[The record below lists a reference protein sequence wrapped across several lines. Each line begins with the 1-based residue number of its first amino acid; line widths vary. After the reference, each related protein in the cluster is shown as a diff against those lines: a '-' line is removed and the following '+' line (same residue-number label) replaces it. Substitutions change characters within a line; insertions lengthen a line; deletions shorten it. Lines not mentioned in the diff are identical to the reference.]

1 MTQSTT
7 TRGQAA
13 PTEGGR
19 PARAR
24 RAEAVRFA
32 ATHTLPVLVRDLM
45 GPHARLLRPGPGR
58 PRWPAATLRA
68 LRARHG
74 GAPVLLRGPTGPTLV
89 LLDPL
94 DLPRFHEAPPS
105 ELATCP
111 PDKCRAPGAA
121 PVAGGPTRDA
131 DPGRAPE
138 PDRDDLRARRREVNE
153 IVLAS
158 GSPVHPSCGP
168 FLAVIADEAG
178 RLGASHALR
187 LAPARHTVTRAARRM
202 VLGDTAAGDEE
213 LAGWLDRLDA
223 GGDRGAPRKHG
234 AAETLYEKAGARIAR
249 YAAAAEPYTL
259 VGRARRHPD
268 PAGTLDPIGQ
278 ALHWLRALDAVPAT
292 LLRTLLLL
300 AAHPAEQD
308 AACAEARSGGA
319 AKGELPRLRACVQET
334 LRLYPVVPDLV
345 RVTRTETEWRG
356 VRHPAGTPVL
366 LPALF
371 HQRDPDHV
379 PAAHAFVPGRW
390 TSPGSREDLRMAP
403 FGHGAGR
410 CPGDR
415 LALLVVAAFC
425 AELLRG
431 HRVRDGRPALDPVGP
446 LPAALDPRRIRLTIT
461 RR

>member
-19 PARAR
+19 PARAG

-32 ATHTLPVLVRDLM
+32 ATHTLPVLVRDLV
-45 GPHARLLRPGPGR
+45 GPPARLLRPAPGAGR

-111 PDKCRAPGAA
+111 PDKCRAPGAPA
-121 PVAGGPTRDA
+121 AGRPTR
-131 DPGRAPE
+131 PE
-138 PDRDDLRARRREVNE
+138 DHDDLREHRREVNE

-178 RLGASHALR
+178 RLGASPTLG
-187 LAPARHTVTRAARRM
+187 LARARHIVTRAARRM

-223 GGDRGAPRKHG
+223 GGDRGAHRKNR
-234 AAETLYEKAGARIAR
+234 AAETLHEKASARIAR
-249 YAAAAEPYTL
+249 YAAAAEPFTL
-259 VGRARRHPD
+259 VGRARRHRD

-278 ALHWLRALDAVPAT
+278 ALHWLRALDTVPAT

-300 AAHPAEQD
+300 AAHPAEHD
-308 AACAEARSGGA
+308 AASTEARSGDA

-356 VRHPAGTPVL
+356 VRHPAGTLVL

-371 HQRDPDHV
+371 HQRDPEHV
-379 PAAHAFVPGRW
+379 PAADVFVPGRW
-390 TSPGSREDLRMAP
+390 TSPGSRADLRMAP

-415 LALLVVAAFC
+415 LGLLVVSAFC

-431 HRVRDGRPALDPVGP
+431 HRVRDGRPALHPVGP

>member
-13 PTEGGR
+13 PTEGGP
-19 PARAR
+19 PARAG
-24 RAEAVRFA
+24 RAGAVRFA
-32 ATHTLPVLVRDLM
+32 ATHTLPVLVRDLV
-45 GPHARLLRPGPGR
+45 GPRPRPLRPGATLGR

-89 LLDPL
+89 LLDPR
-94 DLPRFHEAPPS
+94 DLPRFHESPAS
-105 ELATCP
+105 ELAAHP

-121 PVAGGPTRDA
+121 AGRPTGDE
-131 DPGRAPE
+131 DH
-138 PDRDDLRARRREVNE
+138 DDLRARRREVNE

-178 RLGASHALR
+178 RLNAPRTLG
-187 LAPARHTVTRAARRM
+187 LARARQAVTRAARRI
-202 VLGDTAAGDEE
+202 VLGDTAAEDEE

-223 GGDRGAPRKHG
+223 GGDRRGPRG
-234 AAETLYEKAGARIAR
+234 NRAAETLHEKAGARIAR
-249 YAAAAEPYTL
+249 YATAAEPYTL

-268 PAGTLDPIGQ
+268 PAGTLDPVGQ
-278 ALHWLRALDAVPAT
+278 ALHWLRALDTVPT
-292 LLRTLLLL
+292 VLLRTLLLL

-308 AACAEARSGGA
+308 AACAEARSADA

-345 RVTRTETEWRG
+345 RVTVTETEWWG
-356 VRHPAGTPVL
+356 VRHPAGTSVL

-371 HQRDPDHV
+371 HQRDPEHV
-379 PAAHAFVPGRW
+379 PAADVFVPARW
-390 TSPGSREDLRMAP
+390 TSPASRADLRMAP

-415 LALLVVAAFC
+415 LGLLVVAAFC
-425 AELLRG
+425 AEVLRG
-431 HRVRDGRPALDPVGP
+431 HRIRDGRPALDPVGP
-446 LPAALDPRRIRLTIT
+446 LPAALDPRRIRLTLT

>member
-13 PTEGGR
+13 PSEGGR
-19 PARAR
+19 PARAG

-32 ATHTLPVLVRDLM
+32 ATHTLPVLVRDLV
-45 GPHARLLRPGPGR
+45 GPHARLLRPEPGR

-94 DLPRFHEAPPS
+94 DLPRFHGAPPS
-105 ELATCP
+105 ELATYP

-121 PVAGGPTRDA
+121 PGPPTRDE
-131 DPGRAPE
+131 DHDE
-138 PDRDDLRARRREVNE
+138 DHDDLRERRREVNE

-178 RLGASHALR
+178 RLGTSHTLG
-187 LAPARHTVTRAARRM
+187 LARARHLVTRAARRM

-223 GGDRGAPRKHG
+223 GGDRGAQRRNRT
-234 AAETLYEKAGARIAR
+234 AETLREKAGARIAR
-249 YAAAAEPYTL
+249 YAAGAEPYTL

-278 ALHWLRALDAVPAT
+278 ALHWLRALDTVPAT

-308 AACAEARSGGA
+308 AVCAEARSGAA

-371 HQRDPDHV
+371 HQRDPEHV
-379 PAAHAFVPGRW
+379 PAADVFVPGRW
-390 TSPGSREDLRMAP
+390 TSPASREDLRMAP
-403 FGHGAGR
+403 FGHGVGR

-415 LALLVVAAFC
+415 LGLLVVSAFC

>member
-19 PARAR
+19 PARAG

-32 ATHTLPVLVRDLM
+32 ATHTLPVLVRDLV
-45 GPHARLLRPGPGR
+45 GPHARLLRPEPGR

-94 DLPRFHEAPPS
+94 DLHRFHEAPPS
-105 ELATCP
+105 KLAAYP

-121 PVAGGPTRDA
+121 PGRPTRHEDH
-131 DPGRAPE
+131 
-138 PDRDDLRARRREVNE
+138 DDLRERRREVNE

-178 RLGASHALR
+178 RLGASHTLGLTR
-187 LAPARHTVTRAARRM
+187 ARHIVTRAARRM

-223 GGDRGAPRKHG
+223 GGDRGARRRNRT
-234 AAETLYEKAGARIAR
+234 AETLHEKAGARIAR

-268 PAGTLDPIGQ
+268 PAGTLDPVGQ
-278 ALHWLRALDAVPAT
+278 ALHWLRALDTVPAT

-300 AAHPAEQD
+300 AAHPAEQA
-308 AACAEARSGGA
+308 AACAEARSGDA

-371 HQRDPDHV
+371 HQRDPEHV
-379 PAAHAFVPGRW
+379 PAADVFVPGRW
-390 TSPGSREDLRMAP
+390 ASPGSRDDLRMAP

-415 LALLVVAAFC
+415 LGLLVVAAFC

-431 HRVRDGRPALDPVGP
+431 HRVRDGRPALVPVGP

>member
-19 PARAR
+19 PARTG

-32 ATHTLPVLVRDLM
+32 ATHTLPVLVRDLV
-45 GPHARLLRPGPGR
+45 GPRPQPRPGAGSGR

-74 GAPVLLRGPTGPTLV
+74 GAPLLLRGPTGPTLV
-89 LLDPL
+89 LLDPQ
-94 DLPRFHEAPPS
+94 DLPRFHEAPAS

-111 PDKCRAPGAA
+111 PNKCRAPGAA
-121 PVAGGPTRDA
+121 PETGPPA
-131 DPGRAPE
+131 HHE
-138 PDRDDLRARRREVNE
+138 DRDDLRARRREVDE

-178 RLGASHALR
+178 RLGAASHPLG
-187 LAPARHTVTRAARRM
+187 LARARHAVTRAARRM

-223 GGDRGAPRKHG
+223 GGERRAPRRNR
-234 AAETLYEKAGARIAR
+234 AAESLHEKAGARIAR

-268 PAGTLDPIGQ
+268 PDGTLDPIGQ

-308 AACAEARSGGA
+308 AASAEARSGDA

-371 HQRDPDHV
+371 HQRDPEHV
-379 PAAHAFVPGRW
+379 PAADVFVPGRW
-390 TSPGSREDLRMAP
+390 ASPGSREDLRMAP

-415 LALLVVAAFC
+415 LGLLVVAAFC

-446 LPAALDPRRIRLTIT
+446 LPSALDPRRIRLTIT